1 MHEATFV
8 GWALETHLQAS
19 LAIAALK
26 MALVVRH
33 PRHSSLVHHSDRGIQ
48 YACGS
53 YTELL
58 KAHGIVASMSRIG
71 NPHDNAKVE
80 SFIKTLKQEAID
92 GRSYRDLRYAR
103 RHIDSFIKQAYNRH
117 RLRRSTIDR
126 PWSLRWVTQRRP
138 SPSPPVWF
146 SRHGKSTAMNKG

>member
-26 MALVVRH
+26 IALVVRH

-48 YACGS
+48 YACGN

-71 NPHDNAKVE
+71 NPYDNAKVE

-117 RLRRSTIDR
+117 RLHSALDYRSPLEFELGHATPTVTVGR
-126 PWSLRWVTQRRP
+126 PDGVFKAWANLPR
-138 SPSPPVWF
+138 
-146 SRHGKSTAMNKG
+146 